1 MSRFWLQSP
10 NLKHLTLPLKR
21 AIQLPKK
28 KVIFL
33 CFPGSSISGCIPR
46 TGFRSERVLVAGEM
60 EEDGSVTRPDLPGPT
75 TIKVSNSHVIYNV
88 DNVVTSMG
96 NRLQENYDSSTQR
109 RFFTFYQVP

>member
-1 MSRFWLQSP
+1 M
-10 NLKHLTLPLKR
+10 
-21 AIQLPKK
+21 PKEN
-28 KVIFL
+28 VIFL

-60 EEDGSVTRPDLPGPT
+60 EEDGSVTRPDLAGPT

-96 NRLQENYDSSTQR
+96 NGLQENYDSGTQR
-109 RFFTFYQVP
+109 